1 MKKRNK
7 RLLLALVLFFVFAGV
22 WFVLFSQLPYTAA
35 TPATAW
41 QKFIEWHITAL
52 AFIKEYIVMLLALVV
67 LLIGGAYLSLKK

>member
-7 RLLLALVLFFVFAGV
+7 RLLLALVFFFVFVGF

-41 QKFIEWHITAL
+41 QKFIEWHITAMT
-52 AFIKEYIVMLLALVV
+52 FIMDYIVYLLALVV
-67 LLIGGAYLSLKK
+67 LSIGGAYLYLKK